1 MEQRTAPPL
10 PNEMRA
16 SGDSTAWGEIVITS
30 VGMLLAVGYALRR
43 VGGPLR
49 GLDLYQPT
57 FDAWGCDSV
66 RLESVDDAVGA
77 RLVDEFGEDG
87 RRAVEFLETASV
99 LLCGG
104 FRSVPRW
111 GQTIAYCLR
120 EAMTAV
126 LEAARLGDAGRWK
139 EISRGVVTAGGEYR
153 RVEHSPGPERDR
165 LLGVLLTRIDDL
177 GRFRREEELRRRRL
191 NDVMVNLTGAA
202 PISAHVSPADAYQE
216 LCVRLNDIVH
226 SPDGEVDAEGLWS
239 ECLATLRLLF
249 LPPDLRFVELEQLAR
264 VESPTGG
271 DRNRVVG
278 LVASPQHL
286 RRFLEGVVSPA
297 WLALLSETGHLD
309 PPDSPA
315 GWPVD
320 TAVERLAVSHP
331 QEVVVWLEDMY
342 SQHGQD
348 PTRAAHI
355 ARAAAM
361 AGEPAVEL
369 MLTAVRVHQQHRTIL
384 HWGTR
389 SARRLPASDQRVE
402 DFADVI
408 LNPGSW
414 SQAVAPWGL
423 LQRLSEGATAE
434 NAERRIRLFCYKIR
448 SVPPDNFDL
457 RDLQHDAAGSIADT
471 DSTREYE
478 RVPALLACLIETVTK
493 SLEWVPLSNLMAL
506 VGLMPDGLS
515 ERMRAWILARV
526 PNATPRVLIDEVTRA
541 ISSRSPTGDDL
552 ALVDRA
558 LRDCEP
564 SDYTSSWIAAL
575 GKAPTITEVG
585 NAIRDHDIP
594 SDWIRS
600 AEWVS
605 LLPPQLAGG
614 WAQPAELLIPDKQ
627 IRERLE
633 RKSPMVTEVPSP
645 LSTEE
650 LNAAEPEQAARR
662 IASWR
667 PAPGDWPDRSWQL
680 ASTLEAVVKQHPARW
695 LSAPIRIVRALREPL
710 YIGSYVQAASGLAPE
725 QDLPTDLFLDTIQL
739 IRCHPWPATQLFK
752 HNDWRNAETATIW
765 LIRALAGSG
774 CDFGG
779 RSGEV
784 WGILESEATN
794 CPPRSDITTHTD
806 PHQRAIN
813 RSCTQALDAALFLVD
828 NEQKTSAQVRPEA
841 IRILDASLQL
851 TGPDGADHRSV
862 LATRL
867 GFLRHVAADWFNTNL
882 ALLLGA
888 DAPDGLGQVTVD
900 QALKWGPPDPWL
912 LENCR
917 QQVRNAAE
925 NNVERALYHLMQAML
940 WELPGYT
947 IDETIHFVR
956 RTGSLMSDA
965 GELLGRMLRH
975 DTAEPHQIS
984 IAVKFWQAAL
994 EATAAADALLG
1005 FGWYSEI
1012 KTIDTEVWEQMTLQT
1027 VKATG
1032 GRTSWTHGVAT
1043 RIASSASTPTGLAI
1057 LNELI
1062 RGQGDDWD
1070 RQYATEQAAQ
1080 LIASSQALQ
1089 ETVEYRN

>member
-1 MEQRTAPPL
+1 MCVTGSRL
-10 PNEMRA
+10 RCS
-16 SGDSTAWGEIVITS
+16 SGWW
-30 VGMLLAVGYALRR
+30 
-43 VGGPLR
+43 PLR
-49 GLDLYQPT
+49 GLT
-57 FDAWGCDSV
+57 FTTRLLRLGCDSV
-66 RLESVDDAVGA
+66 HLESVDDAVAA

-87 RRAVEFLETASV
+87 RRCVEFLETARV

-104 FRSVPRW
+104 FRSVPRR
-111 GQTIAYCLR
+111 GQMVAYCLR
-120 EAMTAV
+120 EAMGAV
-126 LEAARLGDAGRWK
+126 LDAARLGDAGRWR
-139 EISRGVVTAGGEYR
+139 EVSRGVVAAGGEYR
-153 RVEHSPGPERDR
+153 RVEDSGSERDR
-165 LLGVLLTRIDDL
+165 LLGVLLARVDDL
-177 GRFRREEELRRRRL
+177 ERFHREERLRRRRL

-202 PISAHVSPADAYQE
+202 PVSARVSPVDAYQE

-226 SPDGEVDAEGLWS
+226 SPDGGVNAEGLWS

-249 LPPDLRFVELEQLAR
+249 LPPGLRFPELEELAQ
-264 VESPTGG
+264 VESPTAG
-271 DRNRVVG
+271 DRDRVVG

-286 RRFLEGVVSPA
+286 RRFLGGVVSPA
-297 WLALLSETGHLD
+297 WLVLLSETGHLD
-309 PPDSPA
+309 PPDSRAVWPA
-315 GWPVD
+315 D
-320 TAVERLAVSHP
+320 TAVERLAVSYP
-331 QEVVVWLEDMY
+331 EEVVGWLEDMY
-342 SQHGQD
+342 RQHGQD

-361 AGEPAVEL
+361 AGELAVEL
-369 MLTAVRVHQQHRTIL
+369 MLTIVSVHQQHRTIL
-384 HWGTR
+384 HWGIR
-389 SARRLPASDQRVE
+389 SARRLPASVRRVE
-402 DFADVI
+402 DFAEVI
-408 LNPGSW
+408 LNPASW

-423 LQRLSEGATAE
+423 LRLLSEGATKE
-434 NAERRIRLFCYKIR
+434 NAERRIRLLCYKIR
-448 SVPPDNFDL
+448 LVPPGDFDL
-457 RDLQHDAAGSIADT
+457 WSLQHDASGSIADS

-506 VGLMPDGLS
+506 VGLMPGGLS
-515 ERMRAWILARV
+515 ERMRVWILARV
-526 PNATPRVLIDEVTRA
+526 PSANPQVLIDEITHA

-558 LRDCEP
+558 VGDCEP
-564 SDYTSSWIAAL
+564 SDYTGPWSSAL

-585 NAIRDHDIP
+585 GALREHDIP
-594 SDWIRS
+594 SDWFRS
-600 AEWVS
+600 AEWV
-605 LLPPQLAGG
+605 LVLPTQCAGG
-614 WAQPAELLIPDKQ
+614 WASPAELLIPDKQ
-627 IRERLE
+627 IRDRLE
-633 RKSPMVTEVPSP
+633 QKSPMVTEVQSP
-645 LSTEE
+645 LSTQE
-650 LNAAEPEQAARR
+650 LNASEPVQAARR
-662 IASWR
+662 IAEWR
-667 PAPGDWPDRSWQL
+667 PAPGDWPDPSWQL
-680 ASTLEAVVKQHPARW
+680 ASTVEAVVKQHPARW

-710 YIGSYVQAASGLAPE
+710 YIGSYLQAAADAALAPE
-725 QDLPTDLFLDTIQL
+725 QDLPVKAFLDTIQL
-739 IRCHPWPATQLFK
+739 IRCHPWPATQPSE
-752 HNDWRNAETATIW
+752 HNDWRNAERAAIW

-779 RSGEV
+779 RRGEV
-784 WGILESEATN
+784 WAILESEATN
-794 CPPRSDITTHTD
+794 CPPRPETTITHTD

-828 NEQKTSAQVRPEA
+828 NEQKTSAQLRPEA
-841 IRILDASLQL
+841 IRILDVSLHL
-851 TGPDGADHRSV
+851 AGPDGADHRSV

-867 GFLRHVAADWFNTNL
+867 GFLRHVAADWFNTNV

-917 QQVRNAAE
+917 QQVRNAAD

-956 RTGSLMSDA
+956 RTARLMSDA

-994 EATAAADALLG
+994 EAAATSDALLG

-1012 KTIDTEVWEQMTLQT
+1012 KTIDTEVWQQMTLQT
-1027 VKATG
+1027 LTATG

-1043 RIASSASTPTGLAI
+1043 RIASSAPTRTGLAI

-1070 RQYATEQAAQ
+1070 RRDATEQAAQ
-1080 LIASSQALQ
+1080 LIASAGALRG
-1089 ETVEYRN
+1089 TVEYRNLRNALIERGQLNV